1 MMAPTNQ
8 RLGFHYF
15 ADTNHYREIDLQ
27 AWLPEL
33 HRLGAAWL
41 TLIAPAGW
49 AVPEYFITG
58 LLADGLQPILH
69 FPLTL
74 EETPDYQGIG
84 LMLRNYAR
92 WGVRYAAF
100 YDRPNR
106 QNAWLASGWA
116 QTDLVE
122 RFLDAYLPLA
132 QTALEQGI
140 VPLLP
145 PLEPGG
151 DYWDLAFLQL
161 TLRGLHRRNLQPL
174 LDELVMGAYAWAG
187 NRPLGWGEGGP
198 GRWPGV
204 RPYQDAPGMQNQQGF
219 RIFDWYLAI
228 AEQELG
234 RTLPIVLL
242 RAGVCPGDQ
251 TDPGLP
257 VIDEAAHAQGSLAIA
272 RCLAAEADLPDCQ
285 EPVPGEV
292 LACNLWLLAD
302 EPDGPHAR
310 QAWFQVGGRTLPA
323 VDALRRWAG
332 ETGWANGQMGKRS
345 APAGGP
351 AHRAENSSQAEGADL
366 QRPISHYVL
375 LPLYAWGAA
384 EWSLDLIA
392 PLLQTSRA
400 TVGFSSEEARMAE
413 RVTVVGGDMA
423 ISEVVVAELRQAGC
437 VVDRI
442 LEDGTVVAP

>member
-1 MMAPTNQ
+1 MMDSINQ

-27 AWLPEL
+27 SWLPEL

-41 TLIAPAGW
+41 TLLAPSGW
-49 AVPEYFITG
+49 AIPEYFITG
-58 LLADGLQPILH
+58 LLAGGIQPILH

-74 EETPDYQGIG
+74 EAPPDYQE
-84 LMLRNYAR
+84 LSLLLRNYAR
-92 WGVRYAAF
+92 WGARYAAF

-106 QNAWLASGWA
+106 QHAWLASGWA

-132 QTALEQGI
+132 QTASDVGMHA
-140 VPLLP
+140 VLP
-145 PLEPGG
+145 PLQPGG

-161 TLRGLHRRNLQPL
+161 TLRSLRRRSLDHL
-174 LDELVMGAYAWAG
+174 LDELILGAYAWAG

-198 GRWPGV
+198 GRWPGA
-204 RPYQDAPGMQNQQGF
+204 RPYQSAPGMQNQQGF

-234 RTLPIVLL
+234 HPLPIFLL

-251 TDPGLP
+251 TDPTQP
-257 VIDEAAHAQGSLAIA
+257 AVDEAAHAQGNLAIA
-272 RCLAAEADLPDCQ
+272 RCLSGEADLPGCQ
-285 EPVPGEV
+285 QPVPEEV
-292 LACNLWLLAD
+292 LACSLWLLAD
-302 EPDGPHAR
+302 EADGPYAH

-332 ETGWANGQMGKRS
+332 ETDPQTGAGALRS
-345 APAGGP
+345 ASTAK
-351 AHRAENSSQAEGADL
+351 RISQIVSAAPVEADEL
-366 QRPISHYVL
+366 LRPISHYVL

-384 EWSLDLIA
+384 EWSLDLIT

-400 TVGFSSEEARMAE
+400 TVGFSTEEARMAE

-423 ISEVVVAELRQAGC
+423 ISEAVIAELRQAGC
-437 VVDRI
+437 LVDRI